1 VLRPACCDCSEHW
14 SAKGRRWRIW
24 GISAKRFSDLK
35 RCQASRNTAKPPQSK
50 RLGQLDLLKHHA
62 SLTAQS
68 RGNHIAAS
76 GGKAEMLH
84 TVRERLAPP
93 ITGWT
98 RILRC
103 N

>member
-1 VLRPACCDCSEHW
+1 LGHIGEKLPRSETLP
-14 SAKGRRWRIW
+14 S
-24 GISAKRFSDLK
+24 ISQRG
-35 RCQASRNTAKPPQSK
+35 QATAVQ

-68 RGNHIAAS
+68 RSNHIAAS
-76 GGKAEMLH
+76 EGKAEMLH

-103 N
+103 Y